1 MTATSCRAV
10 SSSVCVNPD
19 RLSVLLRTLALIA
32 VFQAAGAAFFM
43 LLFGPWLARSAQR
56 IRRLGWQAALCGVL
70 LIAVQQWLRGA
81 RMAGDYDG
89 LMDSALQRLA
99 WGDSAGAAAGVQII
113 ALGVIAAGL
122 ARPGRT
128 ASVVAAGGAVLVAC
142 AFALTGHTSEH
153 GPRALLAPLLCVHL
167 LIVAFWFGA
176 LLPLFICSAREARS
190 DALALLR
197 AFSGVAGWL
206 VPAIA
211 VAGLAMALILIPGPG
226 GWRAPYGLL
235 LLAKLGA
242 FGLLLVLAAWNR
254 WWAVPALAAG
264 NAGATPTALRRS
276 IAIEY
281 LLLGAVL
288 AITALLT
295 SFYSP

>member
-1 MTATSCRAV
+1 V
-10 SSSVCVNPD
+10 SPD
-19 RLSVLLRTLALIA
+19 LLSVPLRTLALIA
-32 VFQAAGAAFFM
+32 VFQAAGAAFFV
-43 LLFGPWLARSAQR
+43 LLFGPWLARCRQR
-56 IRRLGWQAALCGVL
+56 IRRLGCQAALCGVL
-70 LIAVQQWLRGA
+70 LIALQQWLRGA

-89 LMDSALQRLA
+89 LIDPALQRLA
-99 WGDSAGAAAGVQII
+99 WGGSAGAAAGLQII

-122 ARPGRT
+122 AGPGRA
-128 ASVVAAGGAVLVAC
+128 ASAIAAGGAVLVAC

-153 GPRALLAPLLCVHL
+153 GPRALLAALLCVHL

-176 LLPLFICSAREARS
+176 LLPLFICSRAEARG

-211 VAGLAMALILIPGPG
+211 VAGLAIAIMLIPAPG

-235 LLAKLGA
+235 LLTKLAA
-242 FGLLLVLAAWNR
+242 FGLLLLLAAWNR

-264 NAGATPTALRRS
+264 DAGARPTALHRS

-281 LLLGAVL
+281 LLLCAVL